1 MLFPQIYNTID
12 VQVTLVGLEI
22 WSDGDKINVVS
33 DIGITYGNFQNWHR
47 SNLRRIKIHDHTQ
60 LLR

>member
-22 WSDGDKINVVS
+22 WSDGDKINVVPN
-33 DIGITYGNFQNWHR
+33 IATTYGNFLNWHR